1 MRVDGDVV
9 FAGGCCW
16 AVVVGCVVGHGVGEG
31 GGGGV
36 VCCCYG
42 GGLGEGADD
51 GWEGGSYSILS
62 QCPDQDERWRER
74 MKYTSS

>member
-31 GGGGV
+31 RGGGV

-51 GWEGGSYSILS
+51 GWEGGSYNLS
-62 QCPDQDERWRER
+62 Q
-74 MKYTSS
+74 